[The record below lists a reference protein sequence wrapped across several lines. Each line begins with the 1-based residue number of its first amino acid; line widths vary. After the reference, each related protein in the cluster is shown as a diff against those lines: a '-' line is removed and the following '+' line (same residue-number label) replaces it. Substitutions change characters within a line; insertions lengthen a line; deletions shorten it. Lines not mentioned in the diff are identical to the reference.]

1 MYIVKLLSEVISSN
15 PALIPTSPTAMV
27 VLGRMQEGQYTQ
39 TVYNYIKTGQVI
51 YPPITPL
58 WGLPQ

>member
-1 MYIVKLLSEVISSN
+1 MYIVKLLSEVISNNLALN
-15 PALIPTSPTAMV
+15 PSATAMV

-39 TVYNYIKTGQVI
+39 TVYNYIKTGQVS